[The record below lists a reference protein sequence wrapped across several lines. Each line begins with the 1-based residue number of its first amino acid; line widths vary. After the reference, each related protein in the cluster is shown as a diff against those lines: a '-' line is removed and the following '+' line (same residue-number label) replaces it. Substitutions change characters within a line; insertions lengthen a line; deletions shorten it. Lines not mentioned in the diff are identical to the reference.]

1 MLGKSLCG
9 PEFNLRLEDYGYSMS
24 PSVVVSKE
32 NNTGRQE
39 TSKSPPPLVP
49 TSPYYYSYISSSQS
63 FSSGSTGSK
72 TSGTSG
78 LYSNSTSTRSTTRV
92 STTRQQTKL
101 TDPAK
106 KGVLPTSPT
115 LSSTPTSDNSFCY
128 SLYVTLKN
136 IGGSVI
142 GNLVTP
148 LVFGKILYTP
158 KNNFTTAFVKELNT
172 TFKQFYQLNTL
183 LKSFAHGLDQ
193 FDDLKNL
200 TSNLSVSLNL

>member
-72 TSGTSG
+72 TSGVFG
-78 LYSNSTSTRSTTRV
+78 NSTSTHSTTRV
-92 STTRQQTKL
+92 STTRQTRL
-101 TDPAK
+101 TDPGK

-115 LSSTPTSDNSFCY
+115 LSATSTSDNSFCY

-158 KNNFTTAFVKELNT
+158 KTNFTTAFVKELNT

-193 FDDLKNL
+193 FDDLKKL
-200 TSNLSVSLNL
+200 TSNLSVSKS